1 MRATTVPSMA
11 TVVHEVGRGRGG
23 ADVLPAGRTVRRTGR
38 APPHGYPCSSSA
50 CRNLLPLHGDRW
62 RLVALDLPGFG
73 YSGTPDRGSLANARE
88 TLAILP
94 RNVDAGMPA
103 SAI

>member
-1 MRATTVPSMA
+1 
-11 TVVHEVGRGRGG
+11 
-23 ADVLPAGRTVRRTGR
+23 
-38 APPHGYPCSSSA
+38 
-50 CRNLLPLHGDRW
+50 
-62 RLVALDLPGFG
+62 VALDLPGFG